1 MGGGP
6 GFIRQGPDESRLLEK
21 QRYGA
26 RGGNPDY
33 GGSLRLSRSA
43 LSTEEGNIAEPNSNI
58 IDLDTKRQER
68 ERDRCCIC
76 GLLMPDLCDPC
87 FQQTSK
93 EAEEAQWE

>member
-58 IDLDTKRQER
+58 IDLDTKRQEPR
-68 ERDRCCIC
+68 TGPMLYLRSPHARPLRSLFSTNVQ
-76 GLLMPDLCDPC
+76 GG
-87 FQQTSK
+87 
-93 EAEEAQWE
+93 